1 MLDNEWNF
9 WTGRRTSSPGS
20 RHEETAMRYM
30 PEPFKIKMVEPIR
43 MTTREEREGFIRD
56 ANYNAFSLAADNVYI
71 DLQTDSGTGAMSDA
85 QWASMMRGDE
95 SYSGGRS
102 YFRLLEAGKEIFGY
116 DYIQPVH
123 QGRAAEKVLFPLLV
137 TPGQYVI
144 SNMFFDTTRAH
155 VGLAGGRAIDCVC
168 PEGLDSGAYF
178 DFKGNMD
185 VPGLEALIAEHGA
198 ENVAAI
204 VMTITNNSV
213 GGQPVS
219 MANMRETARVAREHG
234 IRIVIDA
241 ARYAENAFFIKE
253 REPEF
258 KDATPIEITREMFS
272 YGDVFTMSAKKD
284 ALVNMGGLL
293 AVRDDHEL
301 IEAIKTRVISF
312 EGYLTYGGLS
322 GRDLEALTT
331 GMYEG
336 LDHDYL
342 RYRVGQMQYLADRLT
357 AYGIPFQNPVG
368 GHAVFVDAGK
378 MLPHIPY
385 DQFPG
390 QALVV
395 ELYLEAGIRTCD
407 IGSYLMDRDPETGE
421 QLQAPF
427 EFTRLAVPR
436 RVYTQAHLDVVAD
449 ALAAVQERAA
459 SVKGYQITWE
469 PKVLRH
475 FTSHLK
481 PID

>member
-1 MLDNEWNF
+1 
-9 WTGRRTSSPGS
+9 
-20 RHEETAMRYM
+20 MRYM
-30 PEPFKIKMVEPIR
+30 PEPFKIKMVEPIKI
-43 MTTREEREGFIRD
+43 TTREQREGFVRD
-56 ANYNAFSLAADNVYI
+56 AHYNAFSLQAEDVYI
-71 DLQTDSGTGAMSDA
+71 DLQTDSGTGAMSDS
-85 QWASMMRGDE
+85 QWSAMMRGDE

-102 YFRLLEAGKEIFGY
+102 YAKLMAAGADIFGY

-123 QGRAAEKVLFPLLV
+123 QGRAAEKILFPLIV

-155 VGLAGGRAIDCVC
+155 VGLAGGRAVDCVC
-168 PEGLDSGAYF
+168 PEGLDSATYF

-185 VPGLEALIAEHGA
+185 VARLESLIAEHGA

-219 MANMRETARVAREHG
+219 MANMRETSRVARENG
-234 IRIVIDA
+234 IMLVIDA
-241 ARYAENAFFIKE
+241 ARYAENAYFIKE
-253 REPEF
+253 REAEF
-258 KDATPIEITREMFS
+258 KGSTPLEITREMFS

-293 AVRDDHEL
+293 AVREDHGL
-301 IEAIKTRVISF
+301 IERVKSSVIAF
-312 EGYLTYGGLS
+312 EGYLSYGGLA
-322 GRDLEALTT
+322 GRDLEALAT

-342 RYRVGQMQYLADRLT
+342 SYRVGQMQYLADRLT
-357 AYGIPFQNPVG
+357 EYGIPFQNPVG

-378 MLPHIPY
+378 LLPHIPY
-385 DQFPG
+385 YEFPG
-390 QALVV
+390 QALTI
-395 ELYLEAGIRTCD
+395 ELYLEAGIRACD

-421 QLQAPF
+421 QQRAPF
-427 EFTRLAVPR
+427 EFTRLAIPR

-449 ALAAVQERAA
+449 ALKAVKDRA
-459 SVKGYQITWE
+459 SEVKGYTITWE

-481 PID
+481 PVD